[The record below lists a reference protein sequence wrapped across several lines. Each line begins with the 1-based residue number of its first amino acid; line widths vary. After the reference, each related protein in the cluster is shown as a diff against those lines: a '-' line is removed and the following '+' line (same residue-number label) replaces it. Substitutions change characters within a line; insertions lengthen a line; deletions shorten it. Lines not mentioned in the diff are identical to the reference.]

1 MRQEAGIS
9 PNPIPSKEKNM
20 NWLLK
25 KLGLTTTSEADA
37 TLADAVKSER
47 IETVEA
53 AQVLVPM
60 LKTLARDGKRTSA
73 KKFIEIAAAREAL
86 DLEEELNQELAD
98 AARKILGR

>member
-1 MRQEAGIS
+1 
-9 PNPIPSKEKNM
+9 M